1 MEQKEPKKYVIVDV
15 ETSGGHPF
23 ETRITEISIQVSNG
37 TNLIASYTTLI
48 NPTVKIPPYVRRLT
62 GITNEM
68 TSSAPKFRQV
78 AKEIF
83 KFVNEA
89 VFVAHNVAFDYN
101 VLKSEFKR
109 IGIDWEA
116 ERLCT
121 VQASRKI
128 FPGKESYSLGKLSAE
143 LNIVVENRHR
153 AEGDA
158 RATLDLFHMLMLE
171 NNITLHETI
180 STEKKDYLL
189 YEKYSHLKLHTIP
202 GKTGILEVVDQNNKV
217 KYYKAAPNLKKVAM
231 SFIKHAEKNNDTE
244 TIKQLNFTLTGS
256 LLLAKILERE
266 KRGRAKQNE
275 GEIEIAHHK
284 RLSQKSFLIID
295 KGPDTNHKSVLLILD
310 GKLVN
315 YGITK
320 LQVTAGNIKEVMGE
334 LSKARNP
341 ENIDVVTSYL
351 SSNKVE
357 KLEYIKGNAEESRPK
372 SKQ

>member
-1 MEQKEPKKYVIVDV
+1 MENKDPRKYVIVDV

-37 TNLIASYTTLI
+37 KDLIASYTTLI

-121 VQASRKI
+121 VVASRKI
-128 FPGKESYSLGKLSAE
+128 FPGKNSYSLGNLSRE
-143 LNIVVENRHR
+143 LNIIIENRHR

-158 RATLDLFHMLMLE
+158 RATLDLFHLLMQTDTALLRE
-171 NNITLHETI
+171 
-180 STEKKDYLL
+180 SVSAEKKDYLL
-189 YEKYSHLKLHTIP
+189 YEKYSHLNLHTIP
-202 GKTGILEVVDQNNKV
+202 NKTGFVSIHDSKDKILFTKGGTSI
-217 KYYKAAPNLKKVAM
+217 KKMVM
-231 SFIKHAEKNNDTE
+231 GYIKHAEKHKEGSASIVNS
-244 TIKQLNFTLTGS
+244 IKYTLTGS
-256 LLLAKILERE
+256 PLLAKIMERE
-266 KRGRAKQNE
+266 SRGKNKETEITDKALTKKF
-275 GEIEIAHHK
+275 GE
-284 RLSQKSFLIID
+284 RSFVVID
-295 KGPDTNHKSVLLILD
+295 RGPDAGQKTVMLVLQ
-310 GKLVN
+310 GKLVS
-315 YGITK
+315 YGIMNAPVPTK
-320 LQVTAGNIKEVMGE
+320 DVQHITKSLG
-334 LSKARNP
+334 KATNP
-341 ENIDVVTSYL
+341 ENINIIADYL

-357 KLEYIKGNAEESRPK
+357 KLEYLKV
-372 SKQ
+372 

>member
-1 MEQKEPKKYVIVDV
+1 MIKDLEMETKEARKYVIVDV

-37 TNLIASYTTLI
+37 KDLIASYTTLI

-62 GITNEM
+62 GISNEM
-68 TSSAPKFRQV
+68 TNSAPKFRQV
-78 AKEIF
+78 AKDIF

-128 FPGKESYSLGKLSAE
+128 FPGKESYSLGKLSSE
-143 LNIVVENRHR
+143 LNIPIENRHR
-153 AEGDA
+153 AESDA
-158 RATLDLFHMLMLE
+158 RATLDLFHLLMQSNEVL
-171 NNITLHETI
+171 LAETI

-189 YEKYSHLKLHTIP
+189 YERYSHLKLHTVPSKTGFLEIKDTG
-202 GKTGILEVVDQNNKV
+202 GKTI
-217 KYYKAAPNLKKVAM
+217 YFKAGTNIRKVAV
-231 SFIKHAEKNNDTE
+231 SYLKLAEKKNENE
-244 TIKQLNFTLTGS
+244 KIGEIAFILTGS
-256 LLLAKILERE
+256 PLLAKLMERE
-266 KRGRAKQNE
+266 RKGKNRDINIPATELNK
-275 GEIEIAHHK
+275 K
-284 RLSQKSFLIID
+284 LSQRSFIIID
-295 KGPDTNHKSVLLILD
+295 KGPDAHHKTVLLILE

-315 YGITK
+315 YGIMST
-320 LQVTAGNIKEVMGE
+320 QVVVGNIKEIISNLGKNRYSE
-334 LSKARNP
+334 DIHFLSY
-341 ENIDVVTSYL
+341 YL

-357 KLEYIKGNAEESRPK
+357 KLEFFKT
-372 SKQ
+372 